1 MKEYVLSNAEAKRV
15 DDYTINNLGISGRQL
30 METAGKF
37 VTIKSKIFLKH
48 VPGSRIDVFCGTGN
62 NGGDGF
68 VAAAELQDMGAFVK
82 VWIIGDESKIS
93 EDAKYFLEKCKKEYV
108 VIETL
113 HNEEDFQKLE
123 KLHETDLIID
133 ALLGTGI
140 KGEVKGLMK
149 TAINLINNMKH
160 PVKHP
165 VLAVDIPSGINGDTG
180 RISGV
185 AVKAMKTVTMG
196 FLKRGLLYNDG
207 PRHAGQIILADLKYP
222 DESFSVLD
230 SETYYFHKYDLVKLF
245 PDIRYDTY
253 KHQMGKVLVIGGS
266 KGMTGAA
273 YMASMGA
280 QRSGAGLVVC
290 AIPSSLNDIME
301 IKLNEVMSL
310 PVSESANQTFCPKS
324 LAELK
329 ERIDWADAI
338 VFGPGLSTDE
348 EAVKF
353 GKELIRSVNKPIV
366 IDADG
371 LSVFHNNLDLLKSKN
386 NVIVTP
392 HVGEFAK
399 LIGFDPEEIRID
411 RIKYAKEFV
420 KENGCQL
427 LLKGA
432 HSISINT
439 NLETAVNSTG
449 NPGMATGGSGDIL
462 NGVIAAFIAQGM
474 STFNSV
480 NAAMAL
486 HGYAAD
492 MASRKVGIRGLIA
505 TDLLKYI
512 PVVLKEF
519 DNIGL

>member
-1 MKEYVLSNAEAKRV
+1 MKEYVLSNSEAKRV
-15 DDYTINNLGISGRQL
+15 DDYTINQLGISGREL
-30 METAGKF
+30 MKTAGKF
-37 VTIKSKIFLKH
+37 ITIKSKIFLKH

-68 VAAAELQDMGAFVK
+68 VAAAELQDMGAFVN
-82 VWIIGDESKIS
+82 VWIIGDEDKIFG
-93 EDAKYFLEKCKKEYV
+93 DARYFLDKCKEEYV
-108 VIETL
+108 VIETI
-113 HNEEDFQKLE
+113 NNNKDFKKLD

-149 TAINLINNMKH
+149 KAIELINNIEH

-165 VLAVDIPSGINGDTG
+165 VLAIDIPSGINGDTG
-180 RISGV
+180 LISGV

-207 PRHAGQIILADLKYP
+207 PKHTGQIILADLKYP
-222 DESFSVLD
+222 DESFTVLD
-230 SETYYFHKYDLVKLF
+230 SDTFYFHKYDLVRIF

-253 KHQMGKVLVIGGS
+253 KHQMGKVLVVGGS

-273 YMASMGA
+273 YMSSMAA

-290 AIPSSLNDIME
+290 AIPESLNEIME
-301 IKLNEVMSL
+301 TKLTEVMTL
-310 PVSESANQTFCPKS
+310 PLKESSEQTFCPDS
-324 LAELK
+324 LPGLQEK
-329 ERIDWADAI
+329 IDWADVI
-338 VFGPGLSTDE
+338 IFGPGLSDNS
-348 EAVKF
+348 EALTF
-353 GKELIRSVNKPIV
+353 GKKLIQQIDKPVV

-371 LSVFHNNLDLLKSKN
+371 LKIFHDDLNLLKN
-386 NVIVTP
+386 NDNIILTP

-399 LIGFDPEEIRID
+399 LIQTNAETIRVD

-420 KENGCQL
+420 KEYKCQL

-432 HSISINT
+432 HTISVNT
-439 NLETAVNSTG
+439 NLDTAVNSTG

-462 NGVIAAFIAQGM
+462 TGIIAGFIAQGIEK
-474 STFNSV
+474 FDAV

-492 MASRKVGIRGLIA
+492 RARREVGIRGLIA
-505 TDLLKYI
+505 TDLLEFI
-512 PVVLKEF
+512 PKVLKEF
-519 DNIGL
+519 DNTGL